1 MAPTNG
7 DQVEEPPLTQDQIN
21 EKLKNGIENV
31 NNALLNRIAELEGTL
46 QQMEMRGKPKGGHPP
61 VWGKNAEKDT
71 TWSSFLSRFEAWC
84 TSEDVLKNPA
94 LCKSYLYQSIMGSAA
109 NCIVAIKPGTAF
121 YETSTFR
128 EYADKLDLIFR
139 PASDAAVAKA
149 AYEDRIQGEEESV
162 QTFFVQKKNLW
173 CLAFPEEDP
182 ETSLRLI
189 DDTIKGLS
197 NKGVVKHILANRPYT
212 SFERCLTVAQSGV
225 AMQRQLNSMGFENL
239 TKGLACSGPVRKN
252 LAEYAVYQGGKGGG
266 GEPMDI
272 GAVVAENDDDL
283 IDLEMTD
290 LIAAATTTGG
300 FSGSCYKCGKTGHM
314 IRNCNMPVGWRRAS
328 RGRPWTTQWTP
339 RGRRG
344 QARGGPRRDR
354 RGRFRPTVAA
364 TAEYEEGEEVSAER
378 EAEISELGVENDSG
392 EEPAGFPSRD

>member
-7 DQVEEPPLTQDQIN
+7 DQVVETPPTQHEVN
-21 EKLKNGIENV
+21 ETLKEGIDHV
-31 NNALLNRIAELEGTL
+31 NNTLIARIALLEGTL
-46 QQMEMRGKPKGGHPP
+46 QQMELRGKPRGGHPP
-61 VWGKNAEKDT
+61 VWGKNEEKDT

-84 TSEDVLKNPA
+84 TSEDVMRDPIQ
-94 LCKSYLYQSIMGSAA
+94 CKSYLYQSIMGSAA

-121 YETSTFR
+121 YDNSTFR

-149 AYEDRIQGEEESV
+149 AYEDRSQGEGESV
-162 QTFFVQKKNLW
+162 QTFFCQKKNLY
-173 CLAFPEEDP
+173 CLAFTEDDP
-182 ETSLRLI
+182 ETSTRLI
-189 DDTIKGLS
+189 DDTIKGLT

-212 SFERCLTVAQSGV
+212 SFERCLSVAQMGV

-252 LAEYAVYQGGKGGG
+252 LAEYAAYQGGKGG

-272 GAVVAENDDDL
+272 GAVVETNDDDL

-290 LIAAATTTGG
+290 LLAAATTTGG
-300 FSGSCYKCGKTGHM
+300 FTGSCYKCGKPGHM
-314 IRNCNMPVGWRRAS
+314 IRNCNMPVGWRRTP
-328 RGRPWTTQWTP
+328 RGRPWNSQWNA

-364 TAEYEEGEEVSAER
+364 AAEYEEGEEVPVDQ
-378 EAEISELGVENDSG
+378 EAEIGEIETENDAG
-392 EEPAGFPSRD
+392 DEPAGFPSRE